1 MTMKQLPFLRGVHSG
16 RLALALLCYG
26 GLFAGCGRNDI
37 RVYTVPKEQPSLAE
51 AETSGPP
58 EVHWKLPEGWEERE
72 GDQMRLARFAVKG
85 TNGEA
90 ADVSIIPLGEVA
102 ADKRMDLVNIF
113 RNQIQ
118 LPPAAPSELT
128 NTPVTVGP
136 GTGDLYEMVSEKP
149 VLDDKNARV
158 LLAMLDWQNGVW
170 LFKMSG
176 HDDFVARQ
184 KPAFESFLKSISI
197 EKSAAP
203 AIGRIASTNSKRIHK
218 PGAEDTTNPAKPVW
232 KVPSEWQEQSPGQ
245 INLAKWIVG
254 SDSGGSAEVTVSAFP
269 GDVGGLLANV
279 NRWRGQVG
287 LGNISQSDLSSHVT
301 PVDVPGGKAMLV
313 DVTGSNPKNGQKAR
327 LIGAIV
333 PREGRTWFFKLMG
346 DEQVAEKQKSVFVR
360 FVQTVQFPDA

>member
-1 MTMKQLPFLRGVHSG
+1 MKQLPFLHGVHTR
-16 RLALALLCYG
+16 RLVLALLCLG
-26 GLFAGCGRNDI
+26 GFLTGCGRNDI
-37 RVYTVPKEQPSLAE
+37 RVYNVPKEQPSLAD
-51 AETSGPP
+51 AETGGQP

-72 GDQMRLARFAVKG
+72 GDQMRLARFAAKG
-85 TNGEA
+85 TNGDA
-90 ADVSIIPLGEVA
+90 ADVAIIPLGPVA
-102 ADKRMDLVNIF
+102 SENKADLVNIF

-118 LPPAAPSELT
+118 LPPASASDLT
-128 NTPVTVGP
+128 NSRVAVGP
-136 GTGDLYEMVSEKP
+136 GFGELYEMVSEKP

-158 LLAMLDWQNGVW
+158 LLAVFDSENGLW

-197 EKSAAP
+197 EKSAGP
-203 AIGRIASTNSKRIHK
+203 AVPRMASTNARRTPR
-218 PGAEDTTNPAKPVW
+218 PGEETANPAKPAW
-232 KVPSEWQEQSPGQ
+232 KVPADWQEQSPGQ
-245 INLAKWIVG
+245 MLLAKWVVG
-254 SDSGGSAEVTVSAFP
+254 GNSGSAEVTVSAFP

-287 LGNISQSDLSSHVT
+287 LANISQSDLSNEVT
-301 PVDVPGGKAMLV
+301 SVDVPGGKAMLV

-346 DEQVAEKQKSVFVR
+346 DEQVAEKQKSTFVK

>member
-1 MTMKQLPFLRGVHSG
+1 MTMKQLPFLRGVHFG
-16 RLALALLCYG
+16 CFALALLCLG
-26 GLFAGCGRNDI
+26 GFLSGCGRNDI

-51 AETSGPP
+51 AETGGQP
-58 EVHWKLPEGWEERE
+58 EVHWKLPPGWEERE

-102 ADKRMDLVNIF
+102 TDKKIDLINIF

-118 LPPAAPSELT
+118 LPPATASELT
-128 NTPVTVGP
+128 NSPVAVGS
-136 GTGDLYEMVSEKP
+136 GKGELYEMVSEKP
-149 VLDDKNARV
+149 VLDGKNARV
-158 LLAMLDWQNGVW
+158 LLAVLELENGVW

-176 HDDFVARQ
+176 HDDFVVRQ
-184 KPAFESFLKSISI
+184 RPDFESFLKSISI

-203 AIGRIASTNSKRIHK
+203 PVPRIASTNARRTPR
-218 PGAEDTTNPAKPVW
+218 PGAEETTNPAKPLW

-245 INLAKWIVG
+245 INLAKWVVG
-254 SDSGGSAEVTVSAFP
+254 SDSGGGSAEVTVSAFP

-313 DVTGSNPKNGQKAR
+313 DVTGSKNGQKAR

-346 DEQVAEKQKSVFVR
+346 DEQVAEKQKSVFVK

>member
-16 RLALALLCYG
+16 RLALALLCLG
-26 GLFAGCGRNDI
+26 SLLSGCGRNDI

-51 AETSGPP
+51 AETGGQP
-58 EVHWKLPEGWEERE
+58 EVHWKLPAGWEERE

-102 ADKRMDLVNIF
+102 TDKKMDLINIF

-128 NTPVTVGP
+128 NRPIAVGS
-136 GTGDLYEMVSEKP
+136 GRGELYEMVSEKP

-158 LLAMLDWQNGVW
+158 LLAMLESENGVW
-170 LFKMSG
+170 LFKISG
-176 HDDFVARQ
+176 HDEFVAGQ

-197 EKSAAP
+197 EKSATP
-203 AIGRIASTNSKRIHK
+203 AVRRIASTNARRTPK
-218 PGAEDTTNPAKPVW
+218 PVGEETTNPAKPVW

-245 INLAKWIVG
+245 INLAKWVVG

-287 LGNISQSDLSSHVT
+287 LENISQSDLSSHVT

-313 DVTGSNPKNGQKAR
+313 DVTGSKNGQKAR

-346 DEQVAEKQKSVFVR
+346 DEQVAEKQKSVFVK

>member
-1 MTMKQLPFLRGVHSG
+1 MTMKQLPFSGGVHFG
-16 RLALALLCYG
+16 RLALALLCVG
-26 GLFAGCGRNDI
+26 GLFAGCGRNDV

-51 AETSGPP
+51 AETGGQP

-72 GDQMRLARFAVKG
+72 GDQMRVARFAVKG

-90 ADVSIIPLGEVA
+90 ADVSIIALGEVA
-102 ADKRMDLVNIF
+102 ADKKTDLVNIF

-118 LPPAAPSELT
+118 LPPAGPSELT
-128 NTPVTVGP
+128 NSPVAIGSAR
-136 GTGDLYEMVSEKP
+136 GELFEIVSEKP

-158 LLAMLDWQNGVW
+158 LLALAELENGVW

-184 KPAFESFLKSISI
+184 KSAFESFLKSISI
-197 EKSAAP
+197 QKSAAP
-203 AIGRIASTNSKRIHK
+203 AIGRIASTNAKQTRK
-218 PGAEDTTNPAKPVW
+218 PGGEETTNPARPAW

-245 INLAKWIVG
+245 MLLAKWVVAG
-254 SDSGGSAEVTVSAFP
+254 DSGASAEVTVSAFP

-313 DVTGSNPKNGQKAR
+313 DVIGSNPRNGQRAR

-346 DEQVAEKQKSVFVR
+346 DEQVAEKQKSVFVK